1 MLDVTIQLLK
11 HALGEKRI
19 STGEE
24 VEASAMEDE
33 GGSRLMTTD
42 HT

>member
-1 MLDVTIQLLK
+1 MAVINQLLFMHPK
-11 HALGEKRI
+11 KQEISVGEV
-19 STGEE
+19 

>member
-1 MLDVTIQLLK
+1 MAVINQLLT

-33 GGSRLMTTD
+33 GGLKG
-42 HT
+42 

>member
-1 MLDVTIQLLK
+1 MAVTNQLLE